1 MHKLNYYFLA
11 IIGWIA
17 FMVALGFF
25 MRIAFFFAN
34 IGWSLF
40 D

>member
-1 MHKLNYYFLA
+1 MNNIKYYFLA
-11 IIGWIA
+11 AVGWIA
-17 FMVALGFF
+17 CMVALGFF

-34 IGWSLF
+34 IGWGLL